1 MMINFNS
8 LAPPGRRLIG
18 EITGEDIAEVRA
30 ELQITRA
37 QLARMLGRHVSNI
50 SRLERNLA
58 RSRTPRDL
66 VYLKGYA
73 DGLRV
78 GRAEE

>member
-1 MMINFNS
+1 MMIQFNP
-8 LAPPGRRLIG
+8 LAPVGQRLIG
-18 EITGEDIAEVRA
+18 EITGADIREARA
-30 ELQITRA
+30 ELAITRA

-50 SRLERNLA
+50 SRLERNRA

-73 DGLRV
+73 DGLRA